1 MKIAAVSEDGV
12 TISPHFGRAPF
23 YVVLTVKDDKII
35 LHEKRDKLGHAQFAG
50 EPHGEHGPHGSPHG
64 DGFEP
69 ESQNRHAR
77 MAETIAD
84 CDVLLA
90 GGMGAGAYESLWHVG
105 IRPLVTDV
113 ADISEAVKAY
123 LAGTLTD
130 HVERL
135 H

>member
-12 TISPHFGRAPF
+12 TISQHFGRAPF
-23 YVVLTVKDDKII
+23 YVVLTVMDDKII
-35 LHEKRDKLGHAQFAG
+35 LREKRDKMCHAQFAG
-50 EPHGEHGPHGSPHG
+50 EPHGRQGAQASPGHGY
-64 DGFEP
+64 DP

-90 GGMGAGAYESLWHVG
+90 RGMGAGAYESLWHVG
-105 IRPLVTDV
+105 IRPLITDV

-123 LAGTLTD
+123 LAGVLTD
-130 HVERL
+130 HVEKL